1 MLKEDKYVM
10 VIKGDL
16 ARKLLKM
23 GYVIGDLKPK
33 LNTDKVTYDYTRS
46 VFMFNKAPGLEEAI
60 EKLK

>member
-33 LNTDKVTYDYTRS
+33 KNPDQSYDYTRS

>member
-33 LNTDKVTYDYTRS
+33 REPNGEVDFTRS
-46 VFMFNKAPGLEEAI
+46 VFMFNKASGLEEAI